1 MKKNIL
7 KLGLVILFIIFF
19 ALLMPKATFAASIE
33 KIEITVPE
41 PVIGE
46 ELTTDASKIQIKADD
61 GQSFVIDEIGWA
73 YNEYSTSTNQ
83 YLGYKEVS
91 DFSKACNNRDKYKLQ
106 LSFFVPNTYTPSSN
120 IVITVNGTQINTK
133 NIEELNWGSYGDVNN
148 DGVFVCFDFGN
159 AKIQKEISKIE
170 ITVPEPV
177 IGEKLTTDASKI
189 QVKDGDGESFE
200 IENIDWYYDK
210 LVVPGTHLNNYE
222 KITDFTK
229 PCNNTDKYQLQLGFL
244 VPNKYVPSSNVVVTV
259 NGTKIDVKNIEELNW
274 GSTGDINNDEVGVTF
289 KFGNAKPQKEI
300 SKIEITS
307 PTPVA
312 GEKLTTDISKFE
324 VKIDGTETLN
334 ITNIEWL
341 SEDFKTLSSDIAE
354 VGKKYNVRIDFNIP
368 NKYDLSS
375 DIIVTVNGEQI
386 NVNNIEEF
394 NYASSGDLE
403 FDYTCVNKLMKVKE
417 ATKEDPKE
425 EPKDESK
432 EETTEENA
440 TEETKKDE
448 TVNEIKN
455 PKTGDTITISFI
467 IFIIAVAGM
476 ALTIN
481 SIKKQNK

>member
-1 MKKNIL
+1 MKRNIL
-7 KLGLVILFIIFF
+7 KLGLVTLLIIFF
-19 ALLMPKATFAASIE
+19 AILMPKVTFAASIE

-46 ELTTDASKIQIKADD
+46 KLTTDASKIQIKADD
-61 GQSFVIDEIGWA
+61 DQSFVIDEIGWA
-73 YNEYSTSTNQ
+73 CNEYSTSTNQ
-83 YLGYKEVS
+83 YLGFKEVS

-133 NIEELNWGSYGDVNN
+133 DIEQLNWGSYGDVNN

-159 AKIQKEISKIE
+159 AK
-170 ITVPEPV
+170 V
-177 IGEKLTTDASKI
+177 
-189 QVKDGDGESFE
+189 
-200 IENIDWYYDK
+200 
-210 LVVPGTHLNNYE
+210 
-222 KITDFTK
+222 
-229 PCNNTDKYQLQLGFL
+229 
-244 VPNKYVPSSNVVVTV
+244 
-259 NGTKIDVKNIEELNW
+259 
-274 GSTGDINNDEVGVTF
+274 
-289 KFGNAKPQKEI
+289 QKEI

-334 ITNIEWL
+334 ITNVEWL

-403 FDYTCVNKLMKVKE
+403 FDYTCVNKLMEVKE
-417 ATKEDPKE
+417 TPKEDPKE

-448 TVNEIKN
+448 TVNETKN
-455 PKTGDTITISFI
+455 PKTGDTITKSFI
-467 IFIIAVAGM
+467 IFIIAVAGI

>member
-1 MKKNIL
+1 MKRNIL
-7 KLGLVILFIIFF
+7 KLGLVTLLVIFF
-19 ALLMPKATFAASIE
+19 AILMPKVTFAASIE

-46 ELTTDASKIQIKADD
+46 KLTTDASKIQIKADD

-73 YNEYSTSTNQ
+73 CNEYSTSTNQ
-83 YLGYKEVS
+83 YLGYQEVS
-91 DFSKACNNRDKYKLQ
+91 DFSQVCNNRDKYKLQ

-120 IVITVNGTQINTK
+120 VVITVNGTSINTK
-133 NIEELNWGSYGDVNN
+133 DIEELNWGSYGDADN
-148 DGVFVCFDFGN
+148 DGVFVCFEFGN
-159 AKIQKEISKIE
+159 AKVQKEISKIE

-177 IGEKLTTDASKI
+177 IGEKLSTDASKI
-189 QVKDGDGESFE
+189 QVKADNGESFV
-200 IENIDWYYDK
+200 IDTIDWYCDK
-210 LVVPGTHLNNYE
+210 LVAPGIHLNNYE
-222 KITDFTK
+222 KITDFSK
-229 PCNNTDKYQLQLGFL
+229 PCNNTDKYQLQLDFL
-244 VPNKYVPSSNVVVTV
+244 VPNKYAPSSNIVVTV
-259 NGTKIDVKNIEELNW
+259 NGTQINAQNLEELNW
-274 GSTGDINNDEVGVTF
+274 GSFGDLDNDGVGVIF
-289 KFGNAKPQKEI
+289 EFGNAKAQKEI

-334 ITNIEWL
+334 ITNVEWL

-354 VGKKYNVRIDFNIP
+354 AGKKYNVRIDFNIP
-368 NKYDLSS
+368 NKYALSS

-403 FDYTCVNKLMKVKE
+403 FDYTCVNKLMEVKE
-417 ATKEDPKE
+417 ASKEEPKE
-425 EPKDESK
+425 EPNEESK
-432 EETTEENA
+432 EEITEGNA

-448 TVNEIKN
+448 TVNETKN
-455 PKTGDTITISFI
+455 PKTGDTITKSFI
-467 IFIIAVAGM
+467 IFIIAVVGI